1 MSNRE
6 SAIYNEMLID
16 LDLVSWTS
24 GNVSISDG
32 KNLYIKPS
40 GILFKDIHSNNIAT
54 VNIETGEHTRGL
66 KPSTDTESH
75 RVIYKNKPE
84 IRSIVHTH
92 STFATAFAACGK
104 NIPVYL
110 TAMADEFGEEIP
122 CSGYAEIGGKEIGEE
137 VCKYADPTGIVL
149 LRNHGVFTIGT
160 SAKSAMKKA
169 VMVEDIAKTTYYA
182 IKLSE
187 TQFSLLPH
195 PVTLTEKQIK
205 SCYDRYQGTYG
216 QNSTNR

>member
-1 MSNRE
+1 MSVLE
-6 SAIYNEMLID
+6 CVKYNEMLME
-16 LDLVSWTS
+16 LGLVSWTS

-40 GILFKDIHSNNIAT
+40 GILFKDVHYNNIAT
-54 VNIETGEHTRGL
+54 VNIKTGEHTRGL

-84 IRSIVHTH
+84 IRCVIHTH
-92 STFATAFAACGK
+92 STFATAFAACGMD
-104 NIPVYL
+104 IPVYL
-110 TAMADEFGEEIP
+110 TAMADEFGQKIP
-122 CSGYAEIGGKEIGEE
+122 CSNYAEIGGEEIGHE

-149 LRNHGVFTIGT
+149 LRNHGVFTIGKD
-160 SAKSAMKKA
+160 AKSAMKRA

-187 TQFSLLPH
+187 TKFSLLPH

-205 SCYDRYQGTYG
+205 SCYDRYQNTYG
-216 QNSTNR
+216 QNPINR

>member
-1 MSNRE
+1 MSTPRE
-6 SAIYNEMLID
+6 CEIYNHLLYD
-16 LDLVSWTS
+16 LGLVSWTS
-24 GNVSISDG
+24 GNVSVSDG

-40 GILFKDIHSNNIAT
+40 GVLFEDVHSNNVSS
-54 VNIETGEHTRGL
+54 VNIETGKHFRGL

-84 IRSIVHTH
+84 IKAIIHTH

-122 CSGYAEIGGKEIGEE
+122 CSGYAEIGGEEIGEE

-182 IKLSE
+182 LKLRNPIE
-187 TQFSLLPH
+187 
-195 PVTLTEKQIK
+195 LTEEQTKN
-205 SCYDRYQGTYG
+205 CYDRYQNTYG
-216 QNSTNR
+216 QNFTNR

>member
-1 MSNRE
+1 MSVLE
-6 SAIYNEMLID
+6 CMKYNEMLME
-16 LDLVSWTS
+16 LGLVSWTS

-40 GILFKDIHSNNIAT
+40 GILFKDVNYNNIAT
-54 VNIETGEHTRGL
+54 VNIETGKHTRGL

-84 IRSIVHTH
+84 IKCVIHTH

-149 LRNHGVFTIGT
+149 LRNHGVFTIGKD
-160 SAKSAMKKA
+160 AKSAMKKA

-182 IKLSE
+182 LKLRNPIE
-187 TQFSLLPH
+187 
-195 PVTLTEKQIK
+195 LTEEQIK
-205 SCYDRYQGTYG
+205 NCYDRYQNTYG
-216 QNSTNR
+216 QDFINR

>member
-1 MSNRE
+1 MSVLE
-6 SAIYNEMLID
+6 CMKYNEMLME
-16 LDLVSWTS
+16 LGLVSWTS

-40 GILFKDIHSNNIAT
+40 GILFKDVNYNNIAT
-54 VNIETGEHTRGL
+54 VNIETGKHTRGL

-84 IRSIVHTH
+84 IKCVIHTH

-149 LRNHGVFTIGT
+149 LRNHGVFTIGKD
-160 SAKSAMKKA
+160 AKSAMKKA

-182 IKLSE
+182 LKLRNPIE
-187 TQFSLLPH
+187 
-195 PVTLTEKQIK
+195 LTEKQIK
-205 SCYDRYQGTYG
+205 NCYERYQNTYG
-216 QNSTNR
+216 QNPINR

>member
-1 MSNRE
+1 MSTPRE
-6 SAIYNEMLID
+6 CEIYNHLLYD
-16 LDLVSWTS
+16 LGLVSWTS
-24 GNVSISDG
+24 GNVSVSDG

-40 GILFKDIHSNNIAT
+40 GVLFEDVHSNNVSS
-54 VNIETGEHTRGL
+54 VNIETGKHFRGL

-75 RVIYKNKPE
+75 RIIYKNKPE
-84 IRSIVHTH
+84 IRAVVHTH

-110 TAMADEFGEEIP
+110 TAMADEFGEEII
-122 CSGYAEIGGKEIGEE
+122 CSGYAEIGGEEIGEE

-149 LRNHGVFTIGT
+149 LRNHGVFTIGKD
-160 SAKSAMKKA
+160 SESAMKKA

-182 IKLSE
+182 LKLGNPIE
-187 TQFSLLPH
+187 
-195 PVTLTEKQIK
+195 LTEKHIK
-205 SCYDRYQGTYG
+205 SCYDRYQNTYG

>member
-1 MSNRE
+1 M
-6 SAIYNEMLID
+6 
-16 LDLVSWTS
+16 
-24 GNVSISDG
+24 ISFDRWISTRIQYDDSY
-32 KNLYIKPS
+32 YIK
-40 GILFKDIHSNNIAT
+40 DVHYNNIAA
-54 VNIETGEHTRGL
+54 VNIETGEHFRGL

-84 IRSIVHTH
+84 IKCVIHTH

-149 LRNHGVFTIGT
+149 LRNHGVFTIGKD
-160 SAKSAMKKA
+160 AKSAMKKA

-182 IKLSE
+182 LKLRNPIE
-187 TQFSLLPH
+187 
-195 PVTLTEKQIK
+195 LTEKQIK
-205 SCYDRYQGTYG
+205 NCYERYQNTYG
-216 QNSTNR
+216 QNPINR

>member
-1 MSNRE
+1 MSVLE
-6 SAIYNEMLID
+6 CMKYNEMLME
-16 LDLVSWTS
+16 LGLVSWTS

-40 GILFKDIHSNNIAT
+40 GILFKDVHYNNIAA
-54 VNIETGEHTRGL
+54 VNIETGEHFRGL

-84 IRSIVHTH
+84 IRSVVHTH
-92 STFATAFAACGK
+92 STFATAFAACGMD
-104 NIPVYL
+104 IPVYL
-110 TAMADEFGEEIP
+110 TAMADEFGQKIP
-122 CSGYAEIGGKEIGEE
+122 CSDYAEIGGEEIGHE

-149 LRNHGVFTIGT
+149 LRNHGIFTIGT

-182 IKLSE
+182 LKLAENQLENPIKL
-187 TQFSLLPH
+187 
-195 PVTLTEKQIK
+195 TEEQIK
-205 SCYDRYQGTYG
+205 NCYDRYQNTYG
-216 QNSTNR
+216 QDSINR

>member
-1 MSNRE
+1 MSARE
-6 SAIYNEMLID
+6 CAIYNEMLIE
-16 LDLVSWTS
+16 LGLVSWTS

-182 IKLSE
+182 LKLRNPIE
-187 TQFSLLPH
+187 
-195 PVTLTEKQIK
+195 LTEKQIK
-205 SCYDRYQGTYG
+205 NCYERYQNTYG
-216 QNSTNR
+216 QNPINR

>member
-1 MSNRE
+1 MSVLE
-6 SAIYNEMLID
+6 CMKYNEMLME
-16 LDLVSWTS
+16 LGLVSWTS

-40 GILFKDIHSNNIAT
+40 GILFKDVNYNNIAT
-54 VNIETGEHTRGL
+54 VNIETGKHTRGL

-84 IRSIVHTH
+84 IKCVIHTH

-149 LRNHGVFTIGT
+149 LRNHGVFTIGKD
-160 SAKSAMKKA
+160 AKSAMKKA

-182 IKLSE
+182 LKLRNPIE
-187 TQFSLLPH
+187 
-195 PVTLTEKQIK
+195 LTEEQIK
-205 SCYDRYQGTYG
+205 NCYDRYQNTYG
-216 QNSTNR
+216 QDSINR

>member
-1 MSNRE
+1 MSSVRE
-6 SAIYNEMLID
+6 CVKYND
-16 LDLVSWTS
+16 LLGKLGLVSWTS
-24 GNVSISDG
+24 GNVSVSDG

-40 GILFKDIHSNNIAT
+40 GVLFNKINTSNIAS
-54 VNIETGEHTRGL
+54 VVIETGEHFRGL

-75 RVIYKNKPE
+75 RIIYKNKPE
-84 IRSIVHTH
+84 IRSVVHTH

-122 CSGYAEIGGKEIGEE
+122 CSGYAEIGGTEIGEE

-149 LRNHGVFTIGT
+149 LRNHGVFTIGKD
-160 SAKSAMKKA
+160 SESAMKKA

-182 IKLSE
+182 LKLGNPIE
-187 TQFSLLPH
+187 
-195 PVTLTEKQIK
+195 LTEEQIK
-205 SCYDRYQGTYG
+205 NCYDRYQNTYG
-216 QNSTNR
+216 QDSTNR

>member
-1 MSNRE
+1 MSSVRECVNYNR
-6 SAIYNEMLID
+6 LLGD
-16 LDLVSWTS
+16 LGLVSWTS
-24 GNVSISDG
+24 GNVSVSDG
-32 KNLYIKPS
+32 KNLHIKPS
-40 GILFKDIHSNNIAT
+40 GVLFDKVSASNIAS
-54 VNIETGEHTRGL
+54 VVIETGEHFRGL

-75 RVIYKNKPE
+75 RIIYKNKPE
-84 IRSIVHTH
+84 IRAVVHTH

-122 CSGYAEIGGKEIGEE
+122 CSGYAEIGGTEIGEE

-149 LRNHGVFTIGT
+149 LRNHGVFTIGKD
-160 SAKSAMKKA
+160 SESAMKKA

-182 IKLSE
+182 LKLGNPIE
-187 TQFSLLPH
+187 
-195 PVTLTEKQIK
+195 LTEEQIK
-205 SCYDRYQGTYG
+205 NCYDRYQNTYG

>member
-1 MSNRE
+1 MSVLE
-6 SAIYNEMLID
+6 CMKYNEMLME
-16 LDLVSWTS
+16 LGLVSWTS

-40 GILFKDIHSNNIAT
+40 GILFKDVNYNNIAT
-54 VNIETGEHTRGL
+54 VNIETGKHTRGL

-84 IRSIVHTH
+84 IKCVIHTH

-122 CSGYAEIGGKEIGEE
+122 CSGYAEIGGKEIGKE

-149 LRNHGVFTIGT
+149 LRNHGVFTIGKD
-160 SAKSAMKKA
+160 AKSAMKKA

-182 IKLSE
+182 LKLRNPIE
-187 TQFSLLPH
+187 
-195 PVTLTEKQIK
+195 LTEKQIK
-205 SCYDRYQGTYG
+205 NCYERYQNTYG
-216 QNSTNR
+216 QNPINR

>member
-1 MSNRE
+1 MSVLE
-6 SAIYNEMLID
+6 CMKYNEMLME
-16 LDLVSWTS
+16 LGLVSWTS

-40 GILFKDIHSNNIAT
+40 GILFKDVNYNNIAT
-54 VNIETGEHTRGL
+54 VNIETGEHFRGL

-84 IRSIVHTH
+84 IKCVIHTH

-122 CSGYAEIGGKEIGEE
+122 CSGYAEIGGEEIGEE
-137 VCKYADPTGIVL
+137 VCKYAD
-149 LRNHGVFTIGT
+149 
-160 SAKSAMKKA
+160 
-169 VMVEDIAKTTYYA
+169 EDIFWKYVFEDLAYGRAPY
-182 IKLSE
+182 
-187 TQFSLLPH
+187 
-195 PVTLTEKQIK
+195 
-205 SCYDRYQGTYG
+205 GTYI
-216 QNSTNR
+216 TKTK

>member
-1 MSNRE
+1 MSTRE

-40 GILFKDIHSNNIAT
+40 GILFKDVNYNNIAT
-54 VNIETGEHTRGL
+54 VNIETGKHTRGL

-84 IRSIVHTH
+84 IKCVIHTH

-149 LRNHGVFTIGT
+149 LRNHGVFTIGKD
-160 SAKSAMKKA
+160 AKSAMKKA

-182 IKLSE
+182 LKLRNPIE
-187 TQFSLLPH
+187 
-195 PVTLTEKQIK
+195 LTEKQIK
-205 SCYDRYQGTYG
+205 NCYERYQNTYG
-216 QNSTNR
+216 QDFINR

>member
-1 MSNRE
+1 MSSPRE
-6 SAIYNEMLID
+6 CEIYNRLLYD
-16 LDLVSWTS
+16 LGLVSWTS
-24 GNVSISDG
+24 GNVSVSDG

-40 GILFKDIHSNNIAT
+40 GVLFEDVHSNNVAS
-54 VNIETGEHTRGL
+54 VNIETGKHFRGL

-84 IRSIVHTH
+84 IKAIIHTH

-110 TAMADEFGEEIP
+110 TAMADEF
-122 CSGYAEIGGKEIGEE
+122 GEE

-182 IKLSE
+182 LKLRNPIE
-187 TQFSLLPH
+187 
-195 PVTLTEKQIK
+195 LTEEQTKN
-205 SCYDRYQGTYG
+205 CYDRYQNTYG
-216 QNSTNR
+216 QNFTNR

>member
-1 MSNRE
+1 MSVLE
-6 SAIYNEMLID
+6 CMKYNKMLME
-16 LDLVSWTS
+16 LGLVSWTS

-40 GILFKDIHSNNIAT
+40 GILFKDVNYNNIAT
-54 VNIETGEHTRGL
+54 VNIETGKHTRGL

-84 IRSIVHTH
+84 IKCVIHTH

-122 CSGYAEIGGKEIGEE
+122 CSGYAEIGGEEIGKE

-182 IKLSE
+182 LKLRNPIE
-187 TQFSLLPH
+187 
-195 PVTLTEKQIK
+195 LTEKQIK
-205 SCYDRYQGTYG
+205 NCYERYQNTYG
-216 QNSTNR
+216 QNLINR

>member
-1 MSNRE
+1 MSSVRE
-6 SAIYNEMLID
+6 CVKYND
-16 LDLVSWTS
+16 LLGKLGLVSWTS
-24 GNVSISDG
+24 GNVSVSDG

-40 GILFKDIHSNNIAT
+40 GVLFNKINTSNIAS
-54 VNIETGEHTRGL
+54 VVIETGEHFRGL

-75 RVIYKNKPE
+75 RIIYKNKPE
-84 IRSIVHTH
+84 IRSVVNTH

-122 CSGYAEIGGKEIGEE
+122 CSGYAEIGGTEIGEE

-149 LRNHGVFTIGT
+149 LRNHGVFTIGKD
-160 SAKSAMKKA
+160 SESAMKKA

-182 IKLSE
+182 LKLGNPIE
-187 TQFSLLPH
+187 
-195 PVTLTEKQIK
+195 LTEEQIK
-205 SCYDRYQGTYG
+205 NCYDRYQNTYG
-216 QNSTNR
+216 QDSTNR

>member
-1 MSNRE
+1 MSVLE
-6 SAIYNEMLID
+6 CVKYNEMLME
-16 LDLVSWTS
+16 LGLVSWTS

-40 GILFKDIHSNNIAT
+40 GILFKDVHYNNIAT
-54 VNIETGEHTRGL
+54 VNIKTGEHTRGL

-84 IRSIVHTH
+84 IRCVIHTH
-92 STFATAFAACGK
+92 STFATAFAACGMD
-104 NIPVYL
+104 IPVYL
-110 TAMADEFGEEIP
+110 TAMADEFGQKIP
-122 CSGYAEIGGKEIGEE
+122 CSNYAEIGGEEIGHE

-149 LRNHGVFTIGT
+149 LRNHGVFTIGKD
-160 SAKSAMKKA
+160 AKSAMKRA

-187 TQFSLLPH
+187 TKFSLLPH

-205 SCYDRYQGTYG
+205 NCYDRYQNTYG
-216 QNSTNR
+216 QNPINR

>member
-1 MSNRE
+1 MSSPRE
-6 SAIYNEMLID
+6 CEIYNRLLYD
-16 LDLVSWTS
+16 LGLVSWTS
-24 GNVSISDG
+24 GNVSVSDG
-32 KNLYIKPS
+32 ENLYIKPS
-40 GILFKDIHSNNIAT
+40 GVLFEDVHSYNVAS
-54 VNIETGEHTRGL
+54 VNIETGKHFRGL

-84 IRSIVHTH
+84 IKAIIHTH

-122 CSGYAEIGGKEIGEE
+122 CSGYAEIGGEEIGEE

-182 IKLSE
+182 LKLRNPIE
-187 TQFSLLPH
+187 
-195 PVTLTEKQIK
+195 LTEEQTKN
-205 SCYDRYQGTYG
+205 CYDRYQNTYG
-216 QNSTNR
+216 QNFTNR

>member
-1 MSNRE
+1 MSVLE
-6 SAIYNEMLID
+6 CVKYNEMLME
-16 LDLVSWTS
+16 LGLVSWTS

-40 GILFKDIHSNNIAT
+40 GILFKDVHYNNIAT
-54 VNIETGEHTRGL
+54 VNIKTGEHTRGL

-84 IRSIVHTH
+84 IRCVIHTH
-92 STFATAFAACGK
+92 STFATAFAACGMD
-104 NIPVYL
+104 IPVYL
-110 TAMADEFGEEIP
+110 TAMADEFGQKIP
-122 CSGYAEIGGKEIGEE
+122 CSNYAEIGGEEIGHE

-149 LRNHGVFTIGT
+149 LRNHGVFTIGKD
-160 SAKSAMKKA
+160 AKSAMKRA

-187 TQFSLLPH
+187 TKFSLLPH
-195 PVTLTEKQIK
+195 PVTLTEKHIK
-205 SCYDRYQGTYG
+205 SCYERYQNTYG
-216 QNSTNR
+216 QNPINR

>member
-1 MSNRE
+1 MSVLE
-6 SAIYNEMLID
+6 CVKYNEMLME
-16 LDLVSWTS
+16 LGLVSWTS

-40 GILFKDIHSNNIAT
+40 GILFKDVHYNNIAT
-54 VNIETGEHTRGL
+54 VNIKTGEHTRGL

-84 IRSIVHTH
+84 IKCVIHTH
-92 STFATAFAACGK
+92 STFATAFAACGMD
-104 NIPVYL
+104 IPVYL
-110 TAMADEFGEEIP
+110 TAMADEFGQKIP
-122 CSGYAEIGGKEIGEE
+122 CSNYAEIGGEEIGHE

-149 LRNHGVFTIGT
+149 LRNHGVFTIGKD
-160 SAKSAMKKA
+160 AKSAMKRA

-187 TQFSLLPH
+187 TKFSLLPH

-205 SCYDRYQGTYG
+205 SCYDRYQNTYG
-216 QNSTNR
+216 QNPINR

>member
-1 MSNRE
+1 MSTRE

-40 GILFKDIHSNNIAT
+40 GVLFKDVHSGNIAT
-54 VNIETGEHTRGL
+54 V
-66 KPSTDTESH
+66 DTESH
-75 RVIYKNKPE
+75 RVIYNLKPD
-84 IRSIVHTH
+84 IRCVIHTH
-92 STFATAFAACGK
+92 STFATAFAACGMD
-104 NIPVYL
+104 IPVYL
-110 TAMADEFGEEIP
+110 TAMADEFGDKIP
-122 CSGYAEIGGKEIGEE
+122 CSNYAEIGGEEIGYE
-137 VCKYADPTGIVL
+137 VCKYVDPTGIVL
-149 LRNHGVFTIGT
+149 LRNHGVFTVGKD
-160 SAKSAMKKA
+160 AKSAMKKA

-195 PVTLTEKQIK
+195 PVH
-205 SCYDRYQGTYG
+205 Y
-216 QNSTNR
+216 